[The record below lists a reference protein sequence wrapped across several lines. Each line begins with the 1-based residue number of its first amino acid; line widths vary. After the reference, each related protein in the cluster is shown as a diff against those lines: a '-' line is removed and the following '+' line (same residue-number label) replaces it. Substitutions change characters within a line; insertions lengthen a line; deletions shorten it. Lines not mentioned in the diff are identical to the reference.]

1 MTPVSLRRCVVCGWH
16 GFPLRIW
23 CARCGHFELVDAPA
37 DEGVV
42 EAVTTLRRGRGRTEA
57 EPVPLA
63 TVRLDEG
70 PRVVAR
76 LQSGSVGSRVRVG
89 IEDGAVVAC
98 GM

>member
-1 MTPVSLRRCVVCGWH
+1 MTPMLVGRCVVCGWH

-23 CARCGHFELVDAPA
+23 CARCGHFELVDTPA
-37 DEGVV
+37 EQGVV
-42 EAVTTLRRGRGRTEA
+42 EEITTVRHAPGRLDG

-70 PRVVAR
+70 PRVVSR
-76 LQSGSVGSRVRVG
+76 LHSGGVGSRVWLAV
-89 IEDGAVVAC
+89 EDGAVVAR

>member
-1 MTPVSLRRCVVCGWH
+1 MTAMLVGRCVVCGWH

-23 CARCGHFELVDAPA
+23 CARCGHFELVDAPV
-37 DEGVV
+37 EQGVV
-42 EAVTTLRRGRGRTEA
+42 EEITTVRHVLGRPDG

-70 PRVVAR
+70 PLVVSR
-76 LQSGSVGSRVRVG
+76 LESGGVGSRVRLAV
-89 IEDGAVVAC
+89 EDGALVAR